1 MGGEGSGPAPAA
13 PGWRPPW
20 APPSLPRPAGA
31 PSAQEP
37 TAAGPGVVGRTG
49 AAPVGW
55 RAVQTAVQAREGAR
69 STGAPSPSRWRRAAG
84 RVRDLTRRAAGRLGP
99 LWATRSGTAAALG
112 LLTLASL
119 GLRLEGQ
126 RVWFWIDEGLSAGI
140 AGHRLSAI
148 PGLLRQDGSPPL
160 YYLLLHGWIR
170 AFGDGEVALHAFSLV
185 FALACV
191 PAAWWAGASLFG
203 RRTGW
208 IAALLAAT
216 NPFLTYY
223 GREARM
229 YTLVAFEA
237 IVAVAAFLHVYARG
251 RRRYLPLFVAALTL
265 LLYTHNW
272 GLFWVAGAGLAL
284 VPCWVLRRR
293 ERRALVADA
302 AVGFG
307 LSAALFAPWL
317 PTLAYQ
323 VRHTGAPWS
332 RVPELREAI
341 SEVGAVLGDERVL
354 VALLLV
360 GGAGLARALGRDA
373 ADRSRQTV
381 AVVALVTLFVTP
393 LALSW
398 ITSQFTPNWATRY
411 FAMIVGAALLLA
423 AAGLARAGRQ
433 GIAALVLI
441 LLFWTHPLGR
451 LTGLREPPPLAQKSN
466 VKAVAATFAPRLA
479 PGDLVV
485 VTHPEQV
492 PVVRYYLG
500 PRFTYATPMG
510 VVADPTVFDWRD
522 VYDRLAATSVAR
534 DLRPLVDRLPVGAH
548 LVLLGPVGQTSKF
561 DARTPRWFRLFF
573 TRNAQWVAALEADPR
588 LRLDLRV
595 GYQTMDAAGTSLYGL
610 LFTKTA
616 P

>member
-1 MGGEGSGPAPAA
+1 MAA
-13 PGWRPPW
+13 
-20 APPSLPRPAGA
+20 
-31 PSAQEP
+31 
-37 TAAGPGVVGRTG
+37 V
-49 AAPVGW
+49 
-55 RAVQTAVQAREGAR
+55 
-69 STGAPSPSRWRRAAG
+69 
-84 RVRDLTRRAAGRLGP
+84 
-99 LWATRSGTAAALG
+99 ATRPGAAAALVA
-112 LLTLASL
+112 LTGASL
-119 GLRLEGQ
+119 ALRLEGQ

-140 AGHRLSAI
+140 AGHRLADI

-170 AFGDGEVALHAFSLV
+170 VFGDGEVALHAFSLV
-185 FALACV
+185 VALACV
-191 PAAWWAGASLFG
+191 PAAWWAGTSLFG

-208 IAALLAAT
+208 IAAVLAAT

-229 YTLVAFEA
+229 YTLVALEA
-237 IVAVAAFLHVYARG
+237 IVAVAAFCHVYAHG
-251 RRRYLPLFVAALTL
+251 RRRYLPLFVVALTA

-272 GLFWVAGAGLAL
+272 GLFWVAGAVLAL
-284 VPCWVLRRR
+284 VPCWLLRRGD
-293 ERRALVADA
+293 RRVLVRDT

-307 LSAALFAPWL
+307 TAAALFAPWVPIL
-317 PTLAYQ
+317 WYQ
-323 VRHTGAPWS
+323 VGHTGAPWS

-360 GGAGLARALGRDA
+360 GGSGLATALGRDA
-373 ADRSRQTV
+373 ADRGRQAV
-381 AVVALVTLFVTP
+381 AVAALTTLFVTP

-398 ITSQFTPNWATRY
+398 ITSQFEPNWATRY
-411 FAMIVGAALLLA
+411 FAMIVGAVLLLA

-433 GIAALVLI
+433 GLVALVLI

-451 LTGLREPPPLAQKSN
+451 LTGLRESPPAAQKSN
-466 VKAVAATFAPRLA
+466 VKAVVATVAPRLA
-479 PGDLVV
+479 PGDLVL

-492 PVVRYYLG
+492 PVLHYYFRRYLHRHLG
-500 PRFTYATPMG
+500 GAVTYATPMG
-510 VVADPTVFDWRD
+510 VVADPAVFDWRD
-522 VYDRLAATSVAR
+522 VYERLAATSVER

-548 LVLLGPVGQTSKF
+548 VVLLGPVGKSSTF

-573 TRNAQWVAALEADPR
+573 TRNAQWVAALKADRR
-588 LRLDLRV
+588 LRLDERI